1 VERNLM
7 EDMEI
12 KRIALG
18 RKFGKKFKTFKV
30 LQR

>member
-7 EDMEI
+7 EETEI

-18 RKFGKKFKTFKV
+18 NKFGKKFKIFKV
-30 LQR
+30 FQR

>member
-7 EDMEI
+7 EEMEI

-18 RKFGKKFKTFKV
+18 SKFGKKFKTFKT